1 MERIRQ
7 ITDTQRCACL
17 WAITAVFATILLFLC
32 SGKVF
37 AGETSDDV
45 FNQYTQEQQTS
56 PRDVIVK
63 IGRENAR
70 YEGYGIYVLPDTD
83 VTLLAKTEGLDAYI
97 DEGLVSYK
105 WHSDTCTEI
114 NGQTTPSITY
124 RTPKTQTEIPISV
137 DVYVGNEQI
146 KSASAT
152 LNVQPCNLD
161 FTIYERTTTSLTP
174 QSTTTPLIPDKRYMF
189 TLKNGNFGW
198 DCGNDETAPF
208 YAWEFT
214 MNGETFTIDDR
225 ISEDQNI
232 PIKQPSFMT
241 YEKSVAGGA
250 VPNSTIILK
259 KSGTLKI
266 KAMIYQNNKV
276 FREVEKTFNVPGNSS
291 ETTQK
296 TQQTTQTPKQDTSSK
311 QNISLKQGTQ
321 ITDKKSKVVYKVNGN
336 KTVEYKKSNKKAK
349 NVTIPSTVTVNGIN
363 YQVTSIAAKAF
374 ANNKNLKKVVIP
386 ATVKNIGKQAFS
398 GCKNLKNITIKTTCL
413 TNKSVGAKAFKGI
426 HAKATIKVP
435 KKKKKIYQKLLK
447 ARGIGKNVK
456 IK

>member
-17 WAITAVFATILLFLC
+17 WAITAVLATILLFLC

-56 PRDVIVK
+56 PREVIVK
-63 IGRENAR
+63 IGRKKAR

-83 VTLLAKTEGLDAYI
+83 VTLLAKTVGLDS
-97 DEGLVSYK
+97 DKDQGLVSYK
-105 WHSDTCTEI
+105 WSSTCAEI
-114 NGQTTPSITY
+114 NGKTASSITY
-124 RTPKTQTEIPISV
+124 RTPETQTEIPISV
-137 DVYVGNEQI
+137 DVYVGNQWI

-161 FTIYERTTTSLTP
+161 FTIYERTTTSLKL
-174 QSTTTPLIPDKRYMF
+174 QSTTAPLIPDKRYMF

-225 ISEDQNI
+225 ISEDQNT

-241 YEKSVAGGA
+241 YEESVAGGA

-296 TQQTTQTPKQDTSSK
+296 TQQTTQAPK

-321 ITDKKSKVVYKVNGN
+321 ITDKKSKVVYKVTGN
-336 KTVEYKKSNKKAK
+336 KTVEYKKSTKKAK
-349 NVTIPSTVTVNGIN
+349 NITIPSTVTVNGIN

-374 ANNKNLKKVVIP
+374 ANNKTLKKVVIP

-398 GCKNLKNITIKTTCL
+398 SCKNLKNITIKTTRL

-435 KKKKKIYQKLLK
+435 KKQKKAYQKLLK